1 MKKEEEIIKEE
12 ETVETVEE
20 INEEVNTE
28 EETDTNSENLEEN
41 EQIDELKDLRE
52 KFMFFKDKNKKMENE
67 LEAYK
72 ERLLR
77 LSAEYENYRKRTE
90 KEKERI
96 YTDACEDVLVR
107 MLPVLD
113 NLERAIAVEEAP
125 IEALKTGI
133 DMTIK
138 QFQDSLEKLGVEEI
152 ETTEGFDPNLH
163 QAVMHVEDESLEKNV
178 VAEVFQKGYKKGEK
192 VLRFTMVKVAN

>member
-1 MKKEEEIIKEE
+1 MKKEEIINEE

-20 INEEVNTE
+20 TNEEVTTE

-96 YTDACEDVLVR
+96 YTDACEDVLVK

-138 QFQDSLEKLGVEEI
+138 QFQDSLQKLGVEEI
-152 ETTEGFDPNLH
+152 ETSEGFDPNLH
-163 QAVMHVEDESLEKNV
+163 QAVMHIEDESLEKNV

>member
-1 MKKEEEIIKEE
+1 MKKEEIINEE

-20 INEEVNTE
+20 TNEEVTTE

-96 YTDACEDVLVR
+96 YTDACEDVLVK

-138 QFQDSLEKLGVEEI
+138 QFQDSLQKLGVEEI
-152 ETTEGFDPNLH
+152 ETSEGFDPNLH
-163 QAVMHVEDESLEKNV
+163 QAVMHIEDESLEKNV
-178 VAEVFQKGYKKGEK
+178 VAEVFQKGYKKGGK